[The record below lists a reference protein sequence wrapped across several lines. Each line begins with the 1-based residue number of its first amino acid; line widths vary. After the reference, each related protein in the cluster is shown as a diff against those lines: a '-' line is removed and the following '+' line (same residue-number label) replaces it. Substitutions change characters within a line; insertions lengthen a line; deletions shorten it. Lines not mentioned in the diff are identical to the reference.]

1 MNNFN
6 RRLQK
11 LEDQKR
17 ASSGVCLIIVE
28 EGETLAEAKKRIG
41 FDPETPCVLIIRNS
55 SDAALL

>member
-1 MNNFN
+1 MSIYD

-17 ASSGVCLIIVE
+17 ASSGVRLIIVMD
-28 EGETLAEAKKRIG
+28 GETVEEAKKRIG
-41 FDPETPCVLIIRNS
+41 FDPETPCALIIMNS